1 MKCKVNG
8 MDVIIVLILLAA
20 IGAGILLLGGGA
32 GAGGSAKTKT
42 VELKVEIAMQEEA
55 FTKLPKV
62 GDKAAI
68 GVKEKMDVTVTNVE
82 VNPAVVSA
90 EDIIDGA
97 RPLVEVPERYDVII
111 TLEGE
116 GVETDAAVKLNDV
129 AARVGDEAVIKSK
142 NWAGVG
148 VFLGVE
154 VL

>member
-1 MKCKVNG
+1 MKVKFNV

-20 IGAGILLLGGGA
+20 IGAGVFLLGGSA
-32 GAGGSAKTKT
+32 QGGSTQTKT
-42 VELKVEIAMQEEA
+42 IELQVELAKQEEA

-68 GVKEKMDVTVTNVE
+68 GVKEKMDVTVTKVE
-82 VNPAVVSA
+82 VKPAVTTA
-90 EDIIDGA
+90 EDVLNGT
-97 RPLVEVPERYDVII
+97 RPLVEIPKRYDVLI

-116 GVETDAAVKLNDV
+116 GVETDGAVKLNDV

>member
-1 MKCKVNG
+1 MKFKFNV
-8 MDVIIVLILLAA
+8 MDIIIVLILLAV
-20 IGAGILLLGGGA
+20 IGAGVILLGGGTA
-32 GAGGSAKTKT
+32 TGGSAQTKT
-42 VELKVEIAMQEEA
+42 IELQVELAMQEEA

-62 GDKAAI
+62 GDRAAI
-68 GVKEKMDVTVTNVE
+68 GVKEKMDVTVTRVE
-82 VNPAVVSA
+82 VKPAVTSA
-90 EDIIDGA
+90 EDIIGGA
-97 RPLVEVPERYDVII
+97 RPLVEVPERYDVFI

-116 GVETDAAVKLNDV
+116 GVETDGAVKLNDV

>member
-1 MKCKVNG
+1 MKVKFNV
-8 MDVIIVLILLAA
+8 MDVIIVLILLAV
-20 IGAGILLLGGGA
+20 IGAGLLLLGGGSEA
-32 GAGGSAKTKT
+32 GAAEIRTIQLQ
-42 VELKVEIAMQEEA
+42 VELAKQEEA
-55 FTKLPKV
+55 FTKLPQV

-68 GVKEKMDVTVTNVE
+68 GVKEKMDVTVTKVE
-82 VNPAVVSA
+82 VKPATASS
-90 EDIIDGA
+90 EDVLGGT
-97 RPLVEVPERYDVII
+97 RPIVEIEGRYDVLI

-116 GVETDAAVKLNDV
+116 GVETDAAVKINDV

>member
-1 MKCKVNG
+1 MKVKFNV
-8 MDVIIVLILLAA
+8 MDIIIVLILLAA
-20 IGAGILLLGGGA
+20 IGAGVLLLGGSA
-32 GAGGSAKTKT
+32 REGSAETKT
-42 VELKVEIAMQEEA
+42 IELKVELGKQEEA

-62 GDKAAI
+62 GDRADI
-68 GVKEKMDVTVTNVE
+68 GVKEKMNVTVTNVE
-82 VNPAVVSA
+82 IKPATTSS
-90 EDIIDGA
+90 EDVLGGT
-97 RPLVEVPERYDVII
+97 RPIVEIQDRYDVLI

-116 GVETDAAVKLNDV
+116 GVETDGAVKLNDV

>member
-1 MKCKVNG
+1 MRFKFNV
-8 MDVIIVLILLAA
+8 MDIIIVLILLAV
-20 IGAGILLLGGGA
+20 IGAGVLLLGGGA
-32 GAGGSAKTKT
+32 ETGSAETKT
-42 VELKVEIAMQEEA
+42 IQLQVELAKQEEA

-68 GVKEKMDVTVTNVE
+68 GVKEKMEVTVTNVE
-82 VNPAVVSA
+82 VKPATTTS
-90 EDIIDGA
+90 EDALNGT
-97 RPLVEVPERYDVII
+97 RPLVEIPERYDVLI

-148 VFLGVE
+148 IFLGVE

>member
-1 MKCKVNG
+1 MRCKFNV
-8 MDVIIVLILLAA
+8 MDIIIVLILLAA
-20 IGAGILLLGGGA
+20 VGAGVLLLGGGSNE
-32 GAGGSAKTKT
+32 GSAQTKT
-42 VELKVEIAMQEEA
+42 IELQVELAKQEEA

-62 GDKAAI
+62 GDKANI
-68 GVKEKMDVTVTNVE
+68 GVKEKMTVTVTKVE
-82 VNPAVVSA
+82 VKPAITTA
-90 EDIIDGA
+90 ENIIDGT
-97 RPLVEVPERYDVII
+97 RPLVEIPERYDVLI

-116 GVETDAAVKLNDV
+116 GVETDEAVKLNDV